1 MNIRIGSRGSALALW
16 QANWVK
22 AQLERKYPELQV
34 QIVTIRTTGDKMASV
49 PFRGIGTKGLFVKEI
64 EEALVAGRID
74 LAVHSLKDVPGAI
87 PEELAVSAI
96 TEREDPCDALV
107 SRDGTKLAELP
118 RGATVGTNSPRR
130 QCQLKH
136 LRPDLHVADL
146 RGNIDTR
153 LRKLDQ
159 GSEMQAIVLAA
170 AGLKRL
176 GLEARISEKFS
187 VEVMV
192 PAIGQG
198 ALAIETRRNDGETCS
213 LVAFLD
219 HGPTARAARAERAFL
234 KRLGGG
240 CQVPLSAHAFFV
252 DGALRI
258 AGMIGSP
265 DGSRLVKDTIAG
277 PAAEPERLG
286 MELAERLL
294 AAGGDEILKSQE
306 PEY

>member
-1 MNIRIGSRGSALALW
+1 MKVRIGSRGSALALW

-22 AQLERKYPELQV
+22 AQLERKYPELSV
-34 QIVTIRTTGDKMASV
+34 EIVAIRTTGDKMASL

-74 LAVHSLKDVPGAI
+74 LAVHSLKDLPGAI

-96 TEREDPCDALV
+96 TEREDPRDALV
-107 SRDGTKLAELP
+107 ARDGMRLAELP
-118 RGATVGTNSPRR
+118 PGATVGTSSPRR

-136 LRPDLHVADL
+136 LRPDLRVVDL

-170 AGLKRL
+170 AGLERL

-187 VEVMV
+187 VEAMV

-198 ALAIETRRNDGETCS
+198 ALAIETRRNDGATRS
-213 LVAFLD
+213 LVDFLNHD
-219 HGPTARAARAERAFL
+219 PTWRAARAERAFL

-240 CQVPLSAHAFFV
+240 CQVPLSAHAFFL

-258 AGMIGSP
+258 IGTVGSP
-265 DGSRLVKDTIAG
+265 DGSRLVKATIAG
-277 PAAEPERLG
+277 AAAEPERLG
-286 MELAERLL
+286 EELAERLL
-294 AAGGDEILKSQE
+294 AAGGDEILRSQE
-306 PEY
+306 SE